1 MKFSYANK
9 TRIHFG
15 QGQIKNIT
23 REIPTGAKVLI
34 TYGGGSIKK
43 NGVYQQVI
51 DALSEHQV
59 LEFSGIEPNP
69 SYETTMKAV
78 ELVKSEQVDFIL
90 AVGGGS
96 VIDGSKFIAAAAH
109 FEGEPW
115 DILAKS
121 APVKS
126 AVPLG
131 VVLTLPAT
139 GSESNAF
146 SVISK
151 LATQDKLPFGSE
163 HVHPLFAVLDPDVM
177 KTLPQRQLTNGVV
190 DAFVHIMEQYLTYN
204 VDAKVQDRFSE
215 GLLLTLVE
223 EGPKLFSEPEND
235 QARENVMWSA
245 TMALNGLIGSGVPQ
259 DWATH
264 TLGHEITALYGLD
277 HAQTL
282 AIVLPRM
289 MSEMR
294 ETKQEKLLQF
304 AGRIWS
310 ITEGDNHEIINQ
322 AIEKTESFFKE
333 MQMKT
338 RFSEYDLGEE
348 VVDAVVAQLERHEQ
362 IAIGEKQLVT
372 LEHSKRVLAA
382 SL

>member
-310 ITEGDNHEIINQ
+310 ITEGDNDEIINQ